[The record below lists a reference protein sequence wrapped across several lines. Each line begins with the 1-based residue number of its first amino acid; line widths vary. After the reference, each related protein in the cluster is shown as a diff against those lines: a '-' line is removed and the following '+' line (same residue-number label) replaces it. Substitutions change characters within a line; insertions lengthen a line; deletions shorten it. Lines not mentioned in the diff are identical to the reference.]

1 MISPF
6 EFILLLLASFRLA
19 HLIVLDE
26 IMAPL
31 RKPFHKITTETLPDG
46 TTASFLEVKG
56 NGIRKFI
63 GELIACYWCTGIW
76 TAAFLYFGF
85 IFYPII
91 FLPVVIIFAIAGAG
105 SVIEAIVQKI
115 IHS

>member
-19 HLIVLDE
+19 HLVVFDQ

-31 RKPFHKITTETLPDG
+31 RNPFHQITTETLSDG
-46 TTASFLEVKG
+46 TVASYLEVKG
-56 NGIRKFI
+56 SGVRKFI

-85 IFYPII
+85 IIYPTV
-91 FLPVVIIFAIAGAG
+91 FLPIVIIFAIAGCG
-105 SVIEAIVQKI
+105 SVIEAVVQKVI
-115 IHS
+115 QL